1 MIRKQLSLILIILFS
16 TLSAVANGID
26 TEISNDNLEAIKKL
40 TIEEISTS
48 KATRLKNTILIE
60 AITKNATKITEYI
73 ISRGIGLNVKNY
85 LGKTP
90 LMIAFQMG
98 RSEKFIRNLVDNGAS
113 PFLKD
118 RQNRSI
124 EYYARYSRK
133 QNLIDLA
140 SSLLS
145 SSSTPTEADI
155 NELIK
160 GIKSKDD
167 SALIH
172 FFDKH
177 GHLYFSLNNKTDISY
192 FLANDA
198 FETWGLNT
206 FLEFGYEINQR
217 NFLHNVLKAKKFQL
231 AEELVLNHASLL
243 ETGLNNAIPL
253 MMALK
258 YGAPTKL
265 IDLIISK
272 MRRFNMTDDGDNN
285 LLHYAIK
292 FNFCSTFNQLTN
304 KNISL
309 DQINTDNE
317 TPAMLLAKS
326 NCINHSNFSSIVATI
341 TQPNKKNKN
350 GDTFLHNLANYNP
363 GLITENYSALRNMGT
378 DFTATNNKQKSIID
392 IIKEKDPNLLADS
405 NFDELDI
412 ESIPDFNIENKLEY
426 PKAVPSIELDEVN
439 EYQNHSQKLLGS
451 SEFQVFLASS
461 VNSLI
466 NANKAKFT
474 KELEGKTQ
482 ESSKSILSQE
492 SVSMKEEEISV
503 FASSISNKKTRLS
516 NLIQMHQANKAQYDA
531 KVEKE
536 KAARKEWLETNNK
549 IKNSVSLYNRNYET
563 LANSIQDINDFG
575 EEYRDFKELLQNK
588 SLIEQTQITS
598 LKNDISAEIA
608 TYNFDVSEINKRYQ
622 NEIYLIA
629 RDLNTSTNEL
639 SEKKNFRNRIQ
650 NTIAR
655 LEREKVNNE
664 NRYNQAYRDMRSDAH
679 KNVHETGFKSDEKT
693 YRCSYLQYMRVEF
706 PRKRK
711 HNSSQLKAQRDQL
724 KTVEARIKKLRLDK
738 QTARKEYQKEK
749 KRLESLQKDE
759 LAKIKVDHDHDLDV
773 IKRKI
778 EALEV
783 ELNAKLQEKADAYHL
798 TKKQFEDNFGDLQL
812 LHSEFQ
818 SISSVYSILNSG
830 IDAITSSKLFL
841 CSAPGLTPPFVC
853 GLNDNQLFG
862 EPSPNNNIFYSI
874 LSKLG
879 SQLSSY
885 KDKEFYLKTST
896 SAINTVSL
904 YSAQIS
910 NLSQEIEADHIEL
923 EKLKEEQV
931 RLTEKTDETNGS
943 SVDHLASLFI
953 QDFRQALIPEEF
965 IFNFTPDIK
974 SQINSQL
981 NEFNN
986 SPQIDDFAAFIK
998 KISIKPESVTLNIDD
1013 FNPDS
1018 DFLQKKFSKSKAKYA
1033 VSKYLKEM
1041 GYTQGQTSLLAEAII
1056 QNSSIYLI
1064 SQNSNHSLRIDGPN
1078 GSFSLNKDGTILEFK
1093 NNDIENYKFMSEDTN
1108 FQRQAKGTLDKLS
1121 NIEKSTLSS
1130 NDIEK
1135 FNFAFEA
1142 LKEADRFE
1150 YQGKIYESQLA
1161 LSISDNIADT
1171 IMGVTPI
1178 LSVGKDAFE
1187 AITGK
1192 NFVTGVKLSTEDWYL
1207 AIFSLAT
1214 AGTLSQFKKINSI
1227 LRPLLIRLKSKLLS
1241 YDYIKEGLKTIYSAR
1256 KLGLKAKEEFQLF
1269 TKLAGNNRGSV
1280 GFIDDFAE
1288 STKSVWN
1295 RLGNKGP
1302 NWTGSNIPK
1311 HFEVTAGSEK
1321 FFVNPNATK
1330 HMNEYV
1336 SSYFRSTTHSA
1347 PVHSQM
1353 LLNSFEGSVKSAV
1366 KSGNWKKS
1374 METGEAIIQDGWE
1387 LVFKKQ
1393 RAGETL
1399 PVIKH
1404 ARRVN

>member
-1 MIRKQLSLILIILFS
+1 MRKHLSLIFIILFS
-16 TLSAVANGID
+16 TLSAVANDID
-26 TEISNDNLEAIKKL
+26 KQILNDNLVAIKKL
-40 TIEEISTS
+40 KIEEISTS
-48 KATRLKNTILIE
+48 KGTRLKNTILIE
-60 AITKNATKITEYI
+60 AITKNATKITDYI

-90 LMIAFQMG
+90 LMIAFQLG
-98 RSEKFIRNLVDNGAS
+98 KSEKLIMSLVNNGAS

-118 RQNRSI
+118 RQNRTI
-124 EYYARYSRK
+124 EFYAKYSQK
-133 QNLIDLA
+133 QNLINLA

-145 SSSTPTEADI
+145 SSSTPTEKDI
-155 NELIK
+155 KGLLK

-167 SALIH
+167 SALIS
-172 FFDKH
+172 FFDKY
-177 GHLYFSLNNKTDISY
+177 GHLYFSLYNKTDISHY
-192 FLANDA
+192 LANNA

-243 ETGLNNAIPL
+243 ETGFYNAIPL

-258 YGAPTKL
+258 HGAPTKL

-272 MRRFNMTDDGDNN
+272 MRRFNMRDDGDNN

-292 FNFCSTFNQLTN
+292 FGYCSTFKQLQN

-309 DQINTDNE
+309 DQVNTDNE

-326 NCINHSNFSSIVATI
+326 NCINHGNFSGIAATI

-350 GDTFLHNLANYNP
+350 GDTFLHILANSNP
-363 GLITENYSALRNMGT
+363 RLIVENYSALRNMGA

-392 IIKEKDPNLLADS
+392 IIKEKNPNLLADS

-412 ESIPDFNIENKLEY
+412 ESIPDFNIENKIEY
-426 PKAVPSIELDEVN
+426 PKEAPSIELDEVN

-536 KAARKEWLETNNK
+536 KTARKEWLETNNK

-575 EEYRDFKELLQNK
+575 EEYRDFKEQLQNK

-622 NEIYLIA
+622 IEIHLIA

-639 SEKKNFRNRIQ
+639 SEKKSLRNRIQ

-679 KNVHETGFKSDEKT
+679 KNVHETGFKSDGKT
-693 YRCSYLQYMRVEF
+693 YRCGYLQYMRVEF

-724 KTVEARIKKLRLDK
+724 KMLEARIKKLRLDK
-738 QTARKEYQKEK
+738 QAARKEYQKEK
-749 KRLESLQKDE
+749 KRLESIQKDE
-759 LAKIKVDHDHDLDV
+759 LTQIKVDHDHDLDV
-773 IKRKI
+773 FKRKI
-778 EALEV
+778 ETLKV
-783 ELNAKLQEKADAYHL
+783 ELDSKLHDKADTFHL
-798 TKKQFEDNFGDLQL
+798 LKKQFEDNFGDLQS

-818 SISSVYSILNSG
+818 SISSVYSTLNSG
-830 IDAITSSKLFL
+830 IDNIISSKLFL
-841 CSAPGLTPPFVC
+841 CSAPGLTPPFLC
-853 GLNDNQLFG
+853 GLNDNQLLG
-862 EPSPNNNIFYSI
+862 EPSSNNNIYYSI
-874 LSKLG
+874 LSNLG
-879 SQLSSY
+879 NELASY
-885 KDKEFYLKTST
+885 KNKEYYLKTST
-896 SAINTVSL
+896 SAINNVFL

-910 NLSQEIEADHIEL
+910 NLSQEIETDHIEL
-923 EKLKEEQV
+923 ERLKEEQT
-931 RLTEKTDETNGS
+931 RLQEKAEEINES

-953 QDFRQALIPEEF
+953 QDFRQVLIPEEF
-965 IFNFTPDIK
+965 ITRFNPEIK
-974 SQINSQL
+974 IQINSKL
-981 NEFNN
+981 KEFNN
-986 SPQIDDFAAFIK
+986 SQQIDDFSAFIK
-998 KISIKPESVTLNIDD
+998 KASIKPESVTLNIDD
-1013 FNPDS
+1013 FNPDA
-1018 DFLQKKFSKSKAKYA
+1018 DFLQKKLSKPKAKYL

-1041 GYTQGQTSLLAEAII
+1041 GYTQAHTSLLAEAII
-1056 QNSSIYLI
+1056 QNSSLYLI
-1064 SQNSNHSLRIDGPN
+1064 SQKSTHSLRIDGPN
-1078 GSFSLNKDGTILEFK
+1078 GSFSLNKDGSLLEFK
-1093 NNDIENYKFMSEDTN
+1093 NNDIENFEFMSEDTN
-1108 FQRQAKGTLDKLS
+1108 FQRQAQGTLDKFS
-1121 NIEKSTLSS
+1121 NIDKSTLSS

-1135 FNFAFEA
+1135 FNLAFEA
-1142 LKEADRFE
+1142 LKEADKFA

-1171 IMGVTPI
+1171 IMGVTPVI
-1178 LSVGKDAFE
+1178 SMGKDAYE
-1187 AITGK
+1187 VITGK
-1192 NFVTGVKLSTEDWYL
+1192 NFVTGVKLSTDDWYF

-1214 AGTLSQFKKINSI
+1214 AGTLSQFKKINNI
-1227 LRPLLIRLKSKLLS
+1227 LRPLLLRLKSKLLS
-1241 YDYIKEGLKTIYSAR
+1241 YEFIKEGLKTIHSAR
-1256 KLGLKAKEEFQLF
+1256 KLFKVNNGLTHRNLTKAIATANQ
-1269 TKLAGNNRGSV
+1269 S
-1280 GFIDDFAE
+1280 
-1288 STKSVWN
+1288 
-1295 RLGNKGP
+1295 KGQV
-1302 NWTGSNIPK
+1302 SNICQKLDKHWQRFGDKSTAIWGKVSGSPTKRHELAMK
-1311 HFEVTAGSEK
+1311 HFDEIYSGPGNFNLVKDTVTGTKWIEK
-1321 FFVNPNATK
+1321 RLPDGRGLRLQTDYTFKTFVDG
-1330 HMNEYV
+1330 
-1336 SSYFRSTTHSA
+1336 
-1347 PVHSQM
+1347 
-1353 LLNSFEGSVKSAV
+1353 L
-1366 KSGNWKKS
+1366 SGNPV
-1374 METGEAIIQDGWE
+1374 E
-1387 LVFKKQ
+1387 
-1393 RAGETL
+1393 
-1399 PVIKH
+1399 VIKK
-1404 ARRVN
+1404 VK